1 MNKKE
6 LKALRRP
13 FLRELFRKNRFSF
26 GMTFLAAVLC
36 AAAELVISWLVK
48 EVPDLISGDC
58 PYSFGTLL
66 LVAAGL
72 RLSGNMMVS
81 PLTFRSNISL
91 GSRELIC
98 LARP

>member
-26 GMTFLAAVLC
+26 GMTFLAAILC

-66 LVAAGL
+66 LGPAPREGHPGL
-72 RLSGNMMVS
+72 LRGEHR
-81 PLTFRSNISL
+81 PLHL
-91 GSRELIC
+91 
-98 LARP
+98 RPF